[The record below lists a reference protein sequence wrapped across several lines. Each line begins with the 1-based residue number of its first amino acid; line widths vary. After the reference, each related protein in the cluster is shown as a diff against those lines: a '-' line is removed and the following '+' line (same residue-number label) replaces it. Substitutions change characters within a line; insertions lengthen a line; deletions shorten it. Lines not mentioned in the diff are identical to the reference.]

1 MIENLF
7 LIVLNL
13 FFHYPLN
20 RKQWMIYFSVA
31 FVLFSLTY
39 FFSLPWL
46 VFTIS
51 FLIFSDLL
59 LDRDVSGSVWYQLLI
74 LVMIVLIIFGV
85 YLHSIQPLMAE
96 LILMGLYFVAVNNQR
111 LMKKSYEQSM
121 NEYQNTV
128 VSNQVEEVNHLYMI
142 MRGWRHDYH
151 NHLQSL
157 KAYMIKEQYQE
168 AYDYLND
175 LEEDL
180 DDITQIVSTGNVKVD
195 AILNSKFSLAINHKI
210 QLDFK
215 ATVPQQLK
223 ISDIDLCVLIGNLVD
238 NAVEACYQLE
248 ESERF
253 IRFYMGSYK
262 KQFYLSMTNATN
274 EVVRK
279 LDEEYISKKR
289 GNHGHGLK
297 RINQV
302 VEKYQGLIN
311 RKNEP
316 GVFVTEIML
325 PLK

>member
-157 KAYMIKEQYQE
+157 KAYIIKEQYQE

-274 EVVRK
+274 EIVRK

>member
-1 MIENLF
+1 
-7 LIVLNL
+7 
-13 FFHYPLN
+13 
-20 RKQWMIYFSVA
+20 MIYFSVA

-157 KAYMIKEQYQE
+157 KAYIIKEQYQE

-274 EVVRK
+274 EIVRK

>member
-1 MIENLF
+1 
-7 LIVLNL
+7 
-13 FFHYPLN
+13 
-20 RKQWMIYFSVA
+20 MIYFSVA